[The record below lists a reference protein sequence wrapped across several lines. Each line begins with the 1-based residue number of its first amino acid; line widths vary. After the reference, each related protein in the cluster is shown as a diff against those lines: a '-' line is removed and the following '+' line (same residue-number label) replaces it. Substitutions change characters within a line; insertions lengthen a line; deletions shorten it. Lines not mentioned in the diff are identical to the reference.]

1 MKHAKPKVKKIS
13 TKITITLQ
21 FAGGE
26 KQNAK
31 TGKTFFDFHAQG
43 GYVQ

>member
-1 MKHAKPKVKKIS
+1 MQNSRLKNNIK
-13 TKITITLQ
+13 LQ